1 MTDSVIIDI
10 ASVLSAENSGNNSL
24 ARACEDFNFSVE
36 KKEMVFAL
44 EGSNGLLFT
53 EHADESD
60 GALLDVYTVSAVD
73 AGGNVVIVGAHQDLK
88 VATKMAAISMLVN
101 RLMVGVEIGQCDKL
115 VGIQARVDTELSVDI
130 SVLMSETGV
139 DIKEKYGYTRYTT
152 INTHT
157 HFYDLMSMLEY
168 LEAQCSLHC

>member
-10 ASVLSAENSGNNSL
+10 ADVLSAEYSDNSL
-24 ARACEDFNFSVE
+24 VRACEDFDFNVE

-53 EHADESD
+53 ENVDESC
-60 GALLDVYTVSAVD
+60 GALLDVYSVSAVD

-101 RLMVGVEIGQCDKL
+101 RLMMCIELDQCGKLRGVE
-115 VGIQARVDTELSVDI
+115 VHVDTELSVSI
-130 SVLMSETGV
+130 AVLMSETSS
-139 DIKEKYGYTRYTT
+139 DTKEKYGYTRYTT
-152 INTHT
+152 INTYT
-157 HFYDLMSMLEY
+157 VFSDMMTMLEY